1 MDADLMKEIAALR
14 EEFHQCKTHVGNR
27 MVDLEVGNAEKLT
40 RLETQMIAVL
50 AAMGTFVTATR
61 FRPVELIAFGLAG
74 GVLTTSL
81 GLVLARSLGAN
92 L

>member
-1 MDADLMKEIAALR
+1 MDDLAKELAELK
-14 EEFHQCKTHVGNR
+14 EDLHECKTRVGDR
-27 MVDLEVGNAEKLT
+27 MVRLEVANAEKLT
-40 RLETQMIAVL
+40 RLETQMAAVL
-50 AAMGTFVTATR
+50 VAMGTFVTSTR

-81 GLVLARSLGAN
+81 GLVLARSLGVN